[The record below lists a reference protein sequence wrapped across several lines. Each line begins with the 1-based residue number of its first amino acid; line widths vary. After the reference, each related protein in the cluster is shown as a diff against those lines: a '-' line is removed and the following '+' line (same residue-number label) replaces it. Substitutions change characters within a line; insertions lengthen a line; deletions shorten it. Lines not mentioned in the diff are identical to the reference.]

1 MSTHQN
7 ESAMLELIDAFTSGH
22 MTAPCFEQ
30 KYAAAWRAYRDASRA
45 KEVDIGTQRFFDSVF
60 SSLDSYCSDPTLID
74 EGDLNDEELLSEV
87 SRLQTGW
94 KNAPS
99 GQ

>member
-7 ESAMLELIDAFTSGH
+7 ESAMLELIDAFTTGQ

-30 KYAAAWRAYRDASRA
+30 KYAAAWRAYRDTSSA
-45 KEVDIGTQRFFDSVF
+45 KGADIGTQRFFDSVF
-60 SSLDSYCSDPTLID
+60 SSLDSYCSDPALID
-74 EGDLNDEELLSEV
+74 EGDLNDAALLNEV
-87 SRLQTGW
+87 SRLQTRW